1 VTDPKPSSNPLA
13 VPTGRLAR
21 IAGLSSM
28 TAGIAGNVA
37 ARAIRE
43 IGRGARPDMRDLLM
57 TPGNVTRIADQL
69 ARMRGAAM
77 KVGQLISMDGGEVLP
92 PELADIMARL
102 RDQAHF
108 MPPKQ
113 LRDVLNKNW
122 GQDWPKSFQNFNVRP
137 IAAASIG
144 QVHRATLRD
153 GRDVAIKVQYPGV
166 ARSIDSDIANVAALV
181 RMSGFLPKHFDLD
194 PYIEEAR
201 CQLHEETDYEREG
214 QQLHHFSELL
224 QGDEAFEIPKF
235 YPDWSTSE
243 VLTMSFLESR
253 PIETVSDASKEERN
267 RVAEVLVDLTL
278 REIFEFG
285 VMQSDP
291 NFANF
296 RYNPANRKISLLDF
310 GAARTLQSSAIG
322 QYIHFLRAGLLGDD
336 ERLRETAIQLKFMDG
351 NGPFDDRILGMIR
364 SVFDAILSADEFDFS
379 DRTLSKHLRKEGM
392 ALAEARYIP
401 PQVPMDVLYLQRKIG
416 GIFLLAT
423 QLNASVPVKKL
434 LAKYVI

>member
-1 VTDPKPSSNPLA
+1 MTDPKPSSNPLA

-113 LRDVLNKNW
+113 LRDVLNRNW
-122 GQDWPKSFQNFNVRP
+122 GQDWLKSFQNFNVRP

-235 YPDWSTSE
+235 YPDWSTSA

-267 RVAEVLVDLTL
+267 RVAEVLIDLTL

-322 QYIHFLRAGLLGDD
+322 QYIHFLRAALLGDD

-351 NGPFDDRILGMIR
+351 DGPFDDRILGMIR

-392 ALAEARYIP
+392 ALAEAQYIP

-434 LAKYVI
+434 LTKYVI